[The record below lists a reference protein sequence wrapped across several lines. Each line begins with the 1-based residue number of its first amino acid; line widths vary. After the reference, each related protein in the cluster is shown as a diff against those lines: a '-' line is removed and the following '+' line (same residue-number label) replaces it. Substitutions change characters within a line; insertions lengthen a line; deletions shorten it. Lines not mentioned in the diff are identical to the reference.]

1 MTDSE
6 KMDLILA
13 EILGVKNDVQG
24 MKDDMQGMK
33 ADIRE
38 LKERVSNIESKVTR
52 IELTLEN
59 EVKVNIKRIAEG
71 HLDLSRNLHE
81 ALKIDNEKEM
91 MALRI
96 NSLENEVRRLK
107 ERRVRLHHYK
117 G

>member
-1 MTDSE
+1 MDEQFRKVDEQFRKVDEQFRKVEERLDKLE
-6 KMDLILA
+6 KEVSDL
-13 EILGVKNDVQG
+13 K
-24 MKDDMQGMK
+24 
-33 ADIRE
+33 
-38 LKERVSNIESKVTR
+38 
-52 IELTLEN
+52 LTIEN
-59 EVKVNIKRIAEG
+59 EIRVNIKRVAEG

>member
-1 MTDSE
+1 MFITV
-6 KMDLILA
+6 LL
-13 EILGVKNDVQG
+13 
-24 MKDDMQGMK
+24 
-33 ADIRE
+33 E

-91 MALRI
+91 MAIRLT
-96 NSLENEVRRLK
+96 SVENEVRLLK
-107 ERRVRLHHYK
+107 QRVDSIA
-117 G
+117 

>member
-91 MALRI
+91 MAIRLT
-96 NSLENEVRRLK
+96 SVENEVRLLK
-107 ERRVRLHHYK
+107 QRVDSIA
-117 G
+117 